1 MLQIS
6 LHRERTAA
14 FLSAMRLVT
23 LAFALLHLQA
33 SAQGH
38 FRIGLG
44 TAGPPEIC
52 ERRLSKAECQ
62 RIGPSRSNRQIIS
75 IFAMSAVGTG
85 SQLDPLHRRKAA
97 PSPEQKQKGG
107 AAVRFS

>member
-1 MLQIS
+1 MQRAAKAVSS
-6 LHRERTAA
+6 LHER
-14 FLSAMRLVT
+14 RVR
-23 LAFALLHLQA
+23 
-33 SAQGH
+33 
-38 FRIGLG
+38 FRFGCCGLG

-97 PSPEQKQKGG
+97 PSPSTTLIGR
-107 AAVRFS
+107 AASWAKDGRHLFAVAKTKV